1 MLCTFQKANDSIR
14 RDSLYYKLEQILI
27 TGDFLDMI
35 TSIYSSTKVSL
46 SYNSYVSTPISTSI
60 GLKQGDI
67 LSTMFFKLFINDRS
81 MLLEN
86 ANILNL
92 YTL

>member
-27 TGDFLDMI
+27 KGDFLDMI

-46 SYNSYVSTPISTSI
+46 SYNSYVSTPFSTSI
-60 GLKQGDI
+60 GLNQGDI

>member
-46 SYNSYVSTPISTSI
+46 SYNSYVSTPFSTSI

-67 LSTMFFKLFINDRS
+67 LSRELF
-81 MLLEN
+81 
-86 ANILNL
+86 
-92 YTL
+92 Y